1 MQPLVKFHQFI
12 GSARSP
18 ERADRS
24 AGGTLPTRAF
34 RYCEAITSASALGW
48 YIFPPLPFSL
58 IFDGSDIGWNC
69 PAFEGFIPL
78 GRAAQFPY
86 LSAKFDQIAPA
97 WAKGFCPP
105 FLSSLKEPGMVQI
118 WSGLMARTA
127 PDYSLLV
134 RPPVNL
140 PRSRGYEQYEG
151 IVSSDAWF
159 GPLFTN
165 IRLTRTDYP
174 VLFSPSDPLFMAQ
187 PVHREAL
194 SDSLLNSFEVG
205 QVSDLTERDWQDFR
219 ETVVSRNE
227 RGCPIGE
234 DAVRRRRRA
243 AA

>member
-1 MQPLVKFHQFI
+1 
-12 GSARSP
+12 
-18 ERADRS
+18 
-24 AGGTLPTRAF
+24 
-34 RYCEAITSASALGW
+34 
-48 YIFPPLPFSL
+48 
-58 IFDGSDIGWNC
+58 
-69 PAFEGFIPL
+69 
-78 GRAAQFPY
+78 
-86 LSAKFDQIAPA
+86 
-97 WAKGFCPP
+97 
-105 FLSSLKEPGMVQI
+105 MVQI